1 MKIALIQDQLLTSA
15 GSERVFL
22 YMAQEFKEADLYT
35 LCYNPEI
42 TWPEFK
48 AFKIKTHWLNA
59 VIRNHQIFQMMFP
72 IATKAMEQW
81 DFSDYDL
88 IITSSATTAK
98 YIKRFKAP
106 HICYCYFPTRAIWNF
121 DAYFNGGVGIKEKL
135 FSFFLTYFKKR
146 DIAAAQRVNH
156 FIAISE
162 STKEAIAKCYGA
174 HSEVLFPPVDL
185 ERFTHGGIEKQDYF
199 LIVSRLE
206 RWKSLEYAI
215 EAFNELGLPLRIIGH
230 GSDKERLQAL
240 AKSNITFVGG
250 VDDQALALAYAQAQ
264 AVVFTPELE
273 YGLVPIE
280 AIAAGTPVI
289 ALGRGGALETMVGID
304 DPQGREPTAVFFPDP
319 NKDSLIEAINRFKK
333 VRFNSQALV
342 THASSFGIP
351 EFRRKLRAMV
361 SSYVNLSTKSEL
373 D

>member
-22 YMAQEFKEADLYT
+22 YMAQEFKEADLFT
-35 LCYNPEI
+35 LCYNSQ
-42 TWPEFK
+42 TTLPEFK
-48 AFKIKTHWLNA
+48 GFKLKTHWLNR
-59 VIRNHQIFQMMFP
+59 VIRNHQIFKLLFP

-81 DFSDYDL
+81 DFTGYDV

-98 YIKRFKAP
+98 YIKRFNST

-121 DAYFNGGVGIKEKL
+121 DAYFNGGIGIKEKL
-135 FSFFLTYFKKR
+135 FLHFLNYFKKC
-146 DIAAAQRVNH
+146 DVAAAKRVNR

-162 STKEAIAKCYGA
+162 STKEAIAKYYGA
-174 HSEVLFPPVDL
+174 NSEVIFPPVDL
-185 ERFTHGGIEKQDYF
+185 ERFTHVGIEKQDYF

-206 RWKSLEYAI
+206 RWKSLDYAI

-230 GSDKERLQAL
+230 GADKERLKAL

-250 VDDQALALAYAQAQ
+250 VDDKALALAYAKAQ
-264 AVVFTPELE
+264 AVIFTPELE

-289 ALGRGGALETMVGID
+289 ALGKGGALETMIGID
-304 DPQGREPTAVFFPDP
+304 DPEGREPTAIFFPEP
-319 NKDSLIEAINRFKK
+319 NKDSLISAVGRFKE
-333 VRFNSQALV
+333 VVFNSQALV
-342 THASSFGIP
+342 AHAASFGIP
-351 EFRRKLRAMV
+351 EFRHKLRTLV
-361 SSYVNLSTKSEL
+361 SSYVELNTKNKY